1 MLDTEP
7 REAVSII
14 ECDMK
19 VDFAAPVGYK
29 SPEPQR
35 METNAVDDDTT
46 SDVSGIK
53 PGSQYDTGAFV
64 ASVA

>member
-1 MLDTEP
+1 MLDTNP

-29 SPEPQR
+29 SPEPQA
-35 METNAVDDDTT
+35 METDGMDDETL
-46 SDVSGIK
+46 DVSVYECECK
-53 PGSQYDTGAFV
+53 
-64 ASVA
+64 